1 MNILDI
7 IEKKEKKLEL
17 TKSELEFVI
26 NGYLNESIPDYQ
38 MSALLMAIL
47 LNGMTEKETVSL
59 TEIMLNSGDKIT
71 FDFNVVDK
79 HSTGGVGDKT
89 TLVLIPLVASL
100 GTKVAKMSG
109 RGLGHTGGT
118 IDKLESIVGFNTEI
132 TIDEL
137 KKEVEEIGASIAGQ
151 TGNLCPADKKIYA
164 LRDVTGT
171 VASIPLI
178 ASSIMSKK
186 LASGASNIVIDLKV
200 GEGALMNNIDDARE
214 LANIMIKIGKA
225 FGKNVICVLTNM
237 NQPLGYAIGNAL
249 EVREAID
256 TLNGKG
262 PKDLEELVIN
272 LASLMISLDQN
283 VPMEILIES
292 VENALKNGL
301 GFEKFKEIVSYQG
314 GDISNI
320 PVATNII
327 EIKAEKSGYVKN
339 ISALKIGELARRLGA
354 GRLSK
359 TDEID
364 YTVGIVLTKKVGDE
378 VNASET
384 IAKVY
389 TNKVLIPE
397 KDVSECFEITDFKVD
412 KPKLIYE
419 IIK

>member
-378 VNASET
+378 VNAGET